1 MSAPSPPPVLEKQ
14 APRTAPPDEGLRRE
28 LGRWSLTA
36 IAFGG
41 MVGSGW
47 LFSAYYA
54 AQAAGPAALLSW
66 PVAGAAMMLV
76 GLVLVQL
83 GATRPRAGGMVRWP
97 LEANGPLVGTAI
109 GWAVLLS
116 VASALAA
123 EASAIVQ
130 YAGHYVPDL
139 YRHGALTARGIGA
152 AVVLLAA
159 LALLNWFGVRL
170 FARVT
175 TALTV
180 FKFGVPLITIA
191 VLVAAGF
198 HPGTVEA
205 GGGFA
210 PYGWSAALSAVAG
223 AGIIYT
229 FNGFAAPIELS
240 AEARDPRR
248 DLPRA
253 VITAILLAV
262 VLYTVLQLVFVGTIP
277 IDRLAGGW
285 HGIDFD
291 SPFGQLALALNIGWL
306 ATLIYADAVLSPTGA
321 AGIFVASGSRETY
334 AAARN
339 GVLPAFFASVH
350 PASGVPRRTLLANF
364 VLATVFLAPFHGWQ
378 EIIGVV
384 GVLSL
389 LTYAACSVA
398 VSTFR
403 ATDHEPGNGADCG
416 LGYGADR
423 KLGYGADG
431 GLGHG
436 TDRQFPYGADHAPG
450 HDADREAGNWR
461 MRGMG
466 WIAPAGFVVSTELVH
481 WAGWHQLST
490 AIPLML
496 AALVIFAIR
505 YRSDRDRLAIEL
517 RSGAWF
523 LGYLLLLFV
532 AAAAGSTGGSGLVT
546 APWDSVAVGAAA
558 LLVHRWGV
566 RSGVRR
572 AQHNRQ
578 T

>member
-1 MSAPSPPPVLEKQ
+1 MSAPPLTPVPEQ
-14 APRTAPPDEGLRRE
+14 ETRAAAAPEEGLRRE
-28 LGRWSLTA
+28 LGRWTLTA

-41 MVGSGW
+41 MIGSGW

-54 AQAAGPAALLSW
+54 ARLAGPAALLSW

-97 LEANGPLVGTAI
+97 LEASGPLVGTAI

-123 EASAIVQ
+123 EASAIAQ
-130 YAGHYVPDL
+130 YAAHYVPGL
-139 YRHGALTARGIGA
+139 YRDGRLTARGTVA
-152 AVVLLAA
+152 AVALLAL

-170 FARVT
+170 FARIT

-180 FKFGVPLITIA
+180 FKFGVPLLTIA
-191 VLVAAGF
+191 ALTAAGF
-198 HPGTVEA
+198 DSGTVEA
-205 GGGFA
+205 GGGLA
-210 PYGWSAALSAVAG
+210 PYGWSAALTAVAG

-253 VITAILLAV
+253 VITAIVLAI
-262 VLYTVLQLVFVGTIP
+262 VLYTVLQLVFLFTVPAGQ
-277 IDRLAGGW
+277 LGGGW
-285 HGIDFD
+285 HGLDFD
-291 SPFGQLALALNIGWL
+291 SPFGQLAIALNLGWL

-339 GVLPAFFASVH
+339 GVLPAFFTAVH

-364 VLATVFLAPFHGWQ
+364 VLATVFLAPFRGWQ

-389 LTYAACSVA
+389 LTYSACSVA
-398 VSTFR
+398 VSTFQ
-403 ATDHEPGNGADCG
+403 ATDRDPGV
-416 LGYGADR
+416 
-423 KLGYGADG
+423 
-431 GLGHG
+431 
-436 TDRQFPYGADHAPG
+436 
-450 HDADREAGNWR
+450 WR
-461 MRGMG
+461 MRAMR
-466 WIAPAGFVVSTELVH
+466 WVAPAGFVVSSELIH
-481 WAGWHQLST
+481 WAGWVHLRV
-490 AIPLML
+490 ALPMML
-496 AALVIFAIR
+496 TPVAVFAFR
-505 YRSDRDRLAIEL
+505 YRRDRHRLVAEL
-517 RSGAWF
+517 RSGLW
-523 LGYLLLLFV
+523 FV
-532 AAAAGSTGGSGLVT
+532 AYLAVLLTAAAVGATGGTGRLP

-558 LLVHRWGV
+558 LLFHRWGV
-566 RSGVRR
+566 RSGARR
-572 AQHNRQ
+572 TR
-578 T
+578 

>member
-1 MSAPSPPPVLEKQ
+1 MSAPPLPPVLDEH
-14 APRTAPPDEGLRRE
+14 ASRAAPPEEGLRRE

-54 AQAAGPAALLSW
+54 ARAAGPAALLSW

-97 LEANGPLVGTAI
+97 LEASGPLVGTAI

-130 YAGHYVPDL
+130 YAGHYVPGL
-139 YRHGALTARGIGA
+139 YRDGQLTARGIGA
-152 AVVLLAA
+152 AVALLAA

-180 FKFGVPLITIA
+180 FKFGVPLITI
-191 VLVAAGF
+191 VMLVAAGF
-198 HPGTVEA
+198 DSDTIET

-210 PYGWSAALSAVAG
+210 PYGWSAALAAVAG
-223 AGIIYT
+223 AGIIYA

-253 VITAILLAV
+253 VVSAIVLAI
-262 VLYTVLQLVFVGTIP
+262 VLYTVLQCVFLVTVP
-277 IDRLAGGW
+277 ADRLAGGW
-285 HGIDFD
+285 HGLDFD
-291 SPFGQLALALNIGWL
+291 SPFGQLALALDLGWL

-321 AGIFVASGSRETY
+321 AAVFVASGSRETY

-339 GVLPAFFASVH
+339 GVLPAFFVSVH
-350 PASGVPRRTLLANF
+350 STSGVPRRTLLANF
-364 VLATVFLAPFHGWQ
+364 VLATVFLAPFRGWQ

-403 ATDHEPGNGADCG
+403 AGDLQART
-416 LGYGADR
+416 
-423 KLGYGADG
+423 
-431 GLGHG
+431 
-436 TDRQFPYGADHAPG
+436 
-450 HDADREAGNWR
+450 WR

-466 WIAPAGFVVSTELVH
+466 WIAPAGFVVSTELMH
-481 WAGWHQLST
+481 WAGWEQLRA
-490 AIPLML
+490 AIPPML
-496 AALVIFAIR
+496 AALVLFGIR
-505 YRSDRDRLAIEL
+505 YRRHRDGLIAELLA
-517 RSGAWF
+517 GAW
-523 LGYLLLLFV
+523 LVGYLLLLLV
-532 AAAAGSTGGSGLVT
+532 AAAVGSTGGSGQVP
-546 APWDSVAVGAAA
+546 APWDSIAVGGAA

-572 AQHNRQ
+572 ARQ

>member
-1 MSAPSPPPVLEKQ
+1 MSAPPLPPVLDKHAPQ
-14 APRTAPPDEGLRRE
+14 ATPPEEGLRRE

-41 MVGSGW
+41 MIGSGW

-54 AQAAGPAALLSW
+54 AQTAGPAALLSW
-66 PVAGAAMMLV
+66 PLAGAAMMLV

-123 EASAIVQ
+123 EASAIAQ
-130 YAGHYVPDL
+130 YAGHYVPGL
-139 YRHGALTARGIGA
+139 YRDGQLTARGIAA
-152 AVVLLAA
+152 AVALLAV

-170 FARVT
+170 FARIT

-180 FKFGVPLITIA
+180 FKFGVPVVTIA

-198 HPGTVEA
+198 DSDSIEA
-205 GGGFA
+205 GGGVA

-253 VITAILLAV
+253 VVTAIVLAI
-262 VLYTVLQLVFVGTIP
+262 VLYTVLQLVFLVTVP
-277 IDRLAGGW
+277 ADWLAGGW
-285 HGIDFD
+285 HGLNFD
-291 SPFGQLALALNIGWL
+291 SPFGQLALALNMDWL

-339 GVLPAFFASVH
+339 GVLPSFFASVH

-364 VLATVFLAPFHGWQ
+364 VLATVFLVPFRGWQ

-403 ATDHEPGNGADCG
+403 ATDHEA
-416 LGYGADR
+416 L
-423 KLGYGADG
+423 
-431 GLGHG
+431 
-436 TDRQFPYGADHAPG
+436 T
-450 HDADREAGNWR
+450 WR

-466 WIAPAGFVVSTELVH
+466 WIAPAGFVVSTELIH
-481 WAGWHQLST
+481 WAGWHHLRA
-490 AIPLML
+490 AIPLMP
-496 AALVIFAIR
+496 AAVILFAVR
-505 YRSDRDRLAIEL
+505 YRQDRARLTAEL

-532 AAAAGSTGGSGLVT
+532 AAAVGSTGGSGRVP
-546 APWDSVAVGAAA
+546 APWDSVAVGGAA

-566 RSGVRR
+566 RSGARR
-572 AQHNRQ
+572 ALN
-578 T
+578 